1 MTESLKGYLLNI
13 KLTINNNDK
22 PQDAPMSQS
31 VLNHNTNPQLPH
43 QAMLEWAEKKP
54 NDVFLRQIKN
64 RQFVDYT
71 FSEVVDKALRL
82 VTSLQELGVKP
93 KDRVALIS
101 KNCAEWF
108 ITDLALMLGDFV
120 SVPIFPTAGLETIE
134 HCLTHSES
142 KILIVGKLDDVNAT
156 QKAMENLPEINTI
169 AFNYDSAAKC
179 QYQFDELIQQYQPSE
194 FRPEHNDNTLMS
206 IVYTSG
212 TSGLPKGAMLTF
224 GGFSHSSKH
233 LINHIGIQAGD
244 RLFSYLPLAH
254 ITERVYI
261 LGSAFFGGIQ
271 TAFPESLDTFIDD
284 VKMHR
289 PTLFISVPRLW
300 TVFQQRI
307 QDKLPQKKLNIL
319 LKIPF
324 VNGLIKR
331 KLADGLGLDQ
341 ARVLGCGSAP
351 VSAGLLKWYESI
363 GLNITEAWG
372 MTETFAYSTLNYPY
386 RSDKV
391 GSVGSAGPGVELKI
405 ANDEEILVRGDG
417 LFAGYYKND
426 EATEESF
433 NNEGWLHTGD
443 IGSID
448 SEGYLTIQGRK
459 KDTFKTAKGK
469 FVAPVPIEKRIFDLS
484 NLEMMCLIGSGLPGP
499 ILLAIPHAYPNFD
512 QARYERTAL
521 RNLETINSG
530 LESHE
535 KLKGILMIKEPWSI
549 ENGILTPTLKIK
561 RHILEKKYHEFAS
574 SWPKDK
580 KIIWE

>member
-1 MTESLKGYLLNI
+1 
-13 KLTINNNDK
+13 
-22 PQDAPMSQS
+22 MSQS
-31 VLNHNTNPQLPH
+31 VFDHKQNPSLPH
-43 QAMLEWAEKKP
+43 EAILQWAEEKP
-54 NDVFLRQIKN
+54 NSIFLRQVIN
-64 RQFVDYT
+64 REFVDYT
-71 FSEVVDKALRL
+71 FAEVVDKALRL
-82 VTSLQELGVKP
+82 VSALQDLGLNP

-134 HCLTHSES
+134 HCLTHSDS
-142 KILIVGKLDDVNAT
+142 KVLIVGKLDNSDAT
-156 QKAMENLPEINTI
+156 TQIIEKLDYLSTI
-169 AFNYDSAAKC
+169 AFNYDSASKC
-179 QYQFDELIQQYQPSE
+179 QLQFEDIVQQHQPSSS
-194 FRPEHNDNTLMS
+194 RPSHHDNTLMS

-212 TSGLPKGAMLTF
+212 TSGLPKGAMLTY
-224 GGFSHSSKH
+224 GGFSTSAKH
-233 LINHIGIQAGD
+233 LINHIGMKPDD

-324 VNGLIKR
+324 INGIIKR
-331 KLADGLGLDQ
+331 KLADGLGLDK

-372 MTETFAYSTLNYPY
+372 MTETFAYSTLNHPY

-391 GSVGSAGPGVELKI
+391 GTVGAAGPGVELKI
-405 ANDEEILVRGDG
+405 AQDEEILVRGDG
-417 LFAGYYKND
+417 MFAGYYKND
-426 EATEESF
+426 GATAESF
-433 NNEGWLHTGD
+433 NKDGWLHTGD

-448 SEGYLTIQGRK
+448 SEGFLTIQGRK

-484 NLEMMCLIGSGLPGP
+484 NLEMMCLIGSGLTGP
-499 ILLAIPHAYPNFD
+499 ILLAIPHTYPNFD
-512 QARYERTAL
+512 QKRYERTAL
-521 RNLETINSG
+521 KNLETINSG

-535 KLKGILMIKEPWSI
+535 KLKGILMVKEPWTI

-561 RHILEKKYHEFAS
+561 RHILEKKYHDFAS
-574 SWPKDK
+574 QWPKDK

>member
-1 MTESLKGYLLNI
+1 MN
-13 KLTINNNDK
+13 
-22 PQDAPMSQS
+22 QS
-31 VLNHNTNPQLPH
+31 SFDHRTNPQLPH
-43 QAMLEWAEKKP
+43 EAMLEWAEKRP
-54 NDVFLRQIKN
+54 HDIFLRQIKN
-64 RQFVDYT
+64 REFTDYS
-71 FSEVVDKALRL
+71 FADVVDKALRL
-82 VTSLQELGVKP
+82 VSALQDMGINP

-120 SVPIFPTAGLETIE
+120 SVPIFPTAGLDTIE

-142 KILIVGKLDDVNAT
+142 KVLIVGKLDNSEAT
-156 QKAMENLPEINTI
+156 QQAITHLPDIVTI
-169 AFNYDSAAKC
+169 AFDYDSAAKC
-179 QYQFDELIQQYQPSE
+179 QYQFDALLATHHPSR
-194 FRPEHNDNTLMS
+194 FKAEHNDNTLMS

-224 GGFSHSSKH
+224 GGFSYASKH
-233 LINHIGIQAGD
+233 LITHIGMQHDD

-307 QDKLPQKKLNIL
+307 QDKLPQKKLAIL

-324 VNGLIKR
+324 VSGLIKR
-331 KLADGLGLDQ
+331 KLADGLGLDK

-351 VSAGLLKWYESI
+351 VSASLLQWYESI

-391 GSVGSAGPGVELKI
+391 GSVGAAGPGVELKV
-405 ANDEEILVRGDG
+405 ADDEEILVRGDS

-426 EATEESF
+426 EATTETF
-433 NNEGWLHTGD
+433 NQDGWLHTGD

-448 SEGYLTIQGRK
+448 AEGYLTIHGRK

-499 ILLAIPHAYPNFD
+499 ILLAVPHAYPNFD

-521 RNLETINSG
+521 NNLKTINDG

-561 RHILEKKYHEFAS
+561 RHVLEKKYHDFAAN
-574 SWPKDK
+574 WPADK
-580 KIIWE
+580 VIIWES

>member
-1 MTESLKGYLLNI
+1 MNQPFFDHK
-13 KLTINNNDK
+13 
-22 PQDAPMSQS
+22 
-31 VLNHNTNPQLPH
+31 TNPQLPH
-43 QAMLEWAEKKP
+43 EAMLEWAEKKP
-54 NDVFLRQIKN
+54 HDLFLRQIKN
-64 RQFVDYT
+64 REFTDYS
-71 FSEVVDKALRL
+71 FADVVDKALRL
-82 VTSLQELGVKP
+82 VSALQEMGIKP

-120 SVPIFPTAGLETIE
+120 SVPIFPTAGLDTIE

-142 KILIVGKLDDVNAT
+142 KVLIVGKLDNSEAT
-156 QKAMENLPEINTI
+156 QQAITNLPNILTI
-169 AFNYDSAAKC
+169 AFDYDSAAKC
-179 QYQFDELIQQYQPSE
+179 QYQFEMLLATHNPSS
-194 FRPEHNDNTLMS
+194 FKAEHNDNTLMS

-224 GGFSHSSKH
+224 GGFSHASKH
-233 LINHIGIQAGD
+233 LINHIGMQQDD

-271 TAFPESLDTFIDD
+271 TAFPESLDTFIED

-307 QDKLPQKKLNIL
+307 QDKLPQKKLAIL
-319 LKIPF
+319 LKISF
-324 VNGLIKR
+324 VSGLIKR

-351 VSAGLLKWYESI
+351 VSASLLKWYESI

-372 MTETFAYSTLNYPY
+372 MTETFAYSTLNHPY

-391 GSVGSAGPGVELKI
+391 GSVGTAGPGVELKI
-405 ANDEEILVRGDG
+405 ADDEEILVKGDS

-426 EATEESF
+426 EATAETF
-433 NNEGWLHTGD
+433 NKDGWLHTGD

-448 SEGYLTIQGRK
+448 SEGFLTIQGRK

-469 FVAPVPIEKRIFDLS
+469 FVAPVPIEKHIFDLS

-499 ILLAIPHAYPNFD
+499 ILLAVPHAYPNFD

-521 RNLETINSG
+521 KNLETINDG

-561 RHILEKKYHEFAS
+561 RHVLEKKYHDFAS
-574 SWPKDK
+574 NWPQDK